1 MQNYTEE
8 EAAILCGFIGRYVDR
23 DSTYDTKW
31 TPQLRDRYF
40 DILADCTDLSCVDY
54 QETPNAQLMAYR
66 RIVKQSDMLLAVYD
80 LELASD
86 SAEDK
91 AMGYALALGK
101 PTLLIHPNTWKK
113 KWLNVVKREGE

>member
-1 MQNYTEE
+1 MRLVCVTPFEE
-8 EAAILCGFIGRYVDR
+8 QA
-23 DSTYDTKW
+23 TKW
-31 TPQLRDRYF
+31 TPQLRERYF
-40 DILADCTDLSCVDY
+40 DMLADCTDLSCVDY

-66 RIVKQSDMLLAVYD
+66 RIVKQSDMLVAVYD
-80 LELASD
+80 PELASG

-91 AMGYALALGK
+91 AMTYALALGK